1 MDIDD
6 LRLNTNYSGGYHPVC
21 LLCNVG
27 KAILSSLLNNAAGS
41 YSKRYL

>member
-27 KAILSSLLNNAAGS
+27 KAILSLLNNAAGS